1 MHVQLLCPLRV
12 IGHDRNRACI
22 SSRRDVDPRL
32 SIKGLNP
39 LKLADYADRPSS
51 ERYPLFTSKASNTRT
66 DDCSLAVIGTDRIS
80 HRCLSLG
87 LWPLTLSYT
96 LIHHSSSIARLP
108 MRSASVTPRRN
119 SHSIAPENLHGELIE
134 LLSWRGMR

>member
-39 LKLADYADRPSS
+39 LKLTDYADRLAT
-51 ERYPLFTSKASNTRT
+51 EFTSFVHLK
-66 DDCSLAVIGTDRIS
+66 
-80 HRCLSLG
+80 
-87 LWPLTLSYT
+87 
-96 LIHHSSSIARLP
+96 SIKHPYR
-108 MRSASVTPRRN
+108 
-119 SHSIAPENLHGELIE
+119 
-134 LLSWRGMR
+134 